1 MGWLPHWVSWS
12 ESSESEALTLRHPCR
27 GLDPE
32 VSPRRFLIW
41 DALLGFVSLVK
52 GSSLLLLSRFSR
64 VRLCVTP

>member
-32 VSPRRFLIW
+32 VSPQRFLTW

-52 GSSLLLLSRFSR
+52 GSSLLLLSHFSR
-64 VRLCVTP
+64 VRLCATP